1 MSNDAPQEGNL
12 LTTAQV
18 AAQLGVTVA
27 TVNRWVNA
35 GTLPVAFQAHGIRGA
50 RYFHPDT
57 VARMRTD
64 VA

>member
-1 MSNDAPQEGNL
+1 
-12 LTTAQV
+12 V

-27 TVNRWVNA
+27 TVNRWANA

-64 VA
+64 AA

>member
-1 MSNDAPQEGNL
+1 MSNEAPQEGNL

-57 VARMRTD
+57 VARVRS
-64 VA
+64 AA